1 MISFCVVLRPE
12 EARLGLLGRFLDGER
27 GSGPRESEV
36 DLEYPEP
43 RPKSAVSSLELLPS
57 RASLAPRVARLLPGL
72 RAEVR
77 GSVSER
83 EE

>member
-1 MISFCVVLRPE
+1 MLRPE

-27 GSGPRESEV
+27 GSGPRESDV

-57 RASLAPRVARLLPGL
+57 LASLVPTLETRLLTGL
-72 RAEVR
+72 RAELR

>member
-1 MISFCVVLRPE
+1 MLRPE
-12 EARLGLLGRFLDGER
+12 EARLGLLGRFLAGEREER
-27 GSGPRESEV
+27 GSGPRERDA

-57 RASLAPRVARLLPGL
+57 LASLVPTLETRLLTGL
-72 RAEVR
+72 RAELR